1 MIRYLLY
8 PFIINYLH
16 IYLFAPYLIY
26 IGNDSIRTNNNLEL
40 NHHYRIL
47 MLLGGFIAI
56 YHMKLLWDRC
66 IAIVGFIFL
75 IIAIMEYLYI
85 FRDSY
90 LLTDNIKTIKK
101 SKFSL

>member
-26 IGNDSIRTNNNLEL
+26 IGRDSIITNNNAEL
-40 NHHYRIL
+40 NKHYRIL
-47 MLLGGFIAI
+47 MILGGFIAI

-66 IAIVGFIFL
+66 IAIIGFIFL
-75 IIAIMEYLYI
+75 LIAIIEYLYL
-85 FRDSY
+85 FRGSY
-90 LLTDNIKTIKK
+90 LSMDNVTTIKK
-101 SKFSL
+101 SKLSL

>member
-26 IGNDSIRTNNNLEL
+26 IGRDSIIKNNNAEL
-40 NHHYRIL
+40 NKHYRIL
-47 MLLGGFIAI
+47 MILGGFIAI

-75 IIAIMEYLYI
+75 LIAIVEYLYI

-90 LLTDNIKTIKK
+90 LLTDNLKKIKK
-101 SKFSL
+101 SKFNL

>member
-26 IGNDSIRTNNNLEL
+26 IGNDSIRTINNLDL
-40 NHHYRIL
+40 NTHYRVLIIV
-47 MLLGGFIAI
+47 GGFMAI

-66 IAIVGFIFL
+66 TVMVGLIFL
-75 IIAIMEYLYI
+75 FIAIMEYLYI
-85 FRDSY
+85 FRRSY
-90 LLTDNIKTIKK
+90 LSMDNVTTIKK
-101 SKFSL
+101 SKFNL

>member
-26 IGNDSIRTNNNLEL
+26 VGNDSIRKNNNLDL

-47 MLLGGFIAI
+47 MILGGFIAI

-75 IIAIMEYLYI
+75 FIAIVEYLYI

-90 LLTDNIKTIKK
+90 LLTDNLKPIKK

>member
-47 MLLGGFIAI
+47 MILGGFIAI

-75 IIAIMEYLYI
+75 FIAIIEYLYI

-90 LLTDNIKTIKK
+90 KSINKPNQIKK
-101 SKFSL
+101 SKFNL

>member
-8 PFIINYLH
+8 PFIINYIH

-26 IGNDSIRTNNNLEL
+26 IGNYSIIKNNNLEL

-47 MLLGGFIAI
+47 MILGAFIAI

-75 IIAIMEYLYI
+75 FIAIIEYLYI
-85 FRDSY
+85 FRGSY
-90 LLTDNIKTIKK
+90 LLTDNLKPIKK
-101 SKFSL
+101 SKFNL

>member
-26 IGNDSIRTNNNLEL
+26 IGRDSIIKNSNIEL
-40 NHHYRIL
+40 NNHYRML
-47 MLLGGFIAI
+47 MILGGFIAI
-56 YHMKLLWDRC
+56 YHMKILWERS

-75 IIAIMEYLYI
+75 FIAIIEYLYL
-85 FRDSY
+85 FRSSY
-90 LLTDNIKTIKK
+90 LSMDTVTTIKK

>member
-26 IGNDSIRTNNNLEL
+26 IGRDSIITNNNAEL
-40 NHHYRIL
+40 NKHYRIL
-47 MLLGGFIAI
+47 MILGGFIAI

-75 IIAIMEYLYI
+75 FIAIAEYLYI

-90 LLTDNIKTIKK
+90 LLTDNLKKIKK
-101 SKFSL
+101 SKFNL

>member
-26 IGNDSIRTNNNLEL
+26 IGSDSIIKNNNLQL
-40 NHHYRIL
+40 NIHYRTL
-47 MLLGGFIAI
+47 MIIGGFMAI

-75 IIAIMEYLYI
+75 LIAIIEYLYI
-85 FRDSY
+85 FRSSY
-90 LLTDNIKTIKK
+90 LSIDKPDKIKK
-101 SKFSL
+101 SKFNL